1 MTKQPTELKTLTRV
15 ILIFSYFI
23 FWVFASKAIAG
34 DNDPVKKINKAAVQ
48 FTRHVSG
55 KIFVELR
62 AIGNKNI
69 DLYIFDTEGT
79 LVKKITTAS
88 IKADHLF
95 PLNNGQYIYQCFEN
109 DEQLKTGKL
118 FVNPQQIN
126 YD

>member
-15 ILIFSYFI
+15 ILIFAYFI

-34 DNDPVKKINKAAVQ
+34 DNDPVKKINKTAVH

-55 KIFVELR
+55 NILVEIK
-62 AIGNKNI
+62 AMGNKNI
-69 DLYIFDTEGT
+69 DLYIFDTEGI
-79 LVKKITTAS
+79 LIKKITTAP

-95 PLNNGQYIYQCFEN
+95 TLNNGQYIYQCFEN
-109 DEQLKTGKL
+109 DAQLKTGKL